1 MCECCGAA
9 LPIPNKY
16 QKYIKCEYCD
26 ATYELDTPQEE
37 PYSITTALKYVLIE
51 PGHIKKYTTQVVIDE
66 EKIKYYPP
74 EMINKYVR
82 EQLANQLS
90 EFLMNEI
97 KIYENYDI
105 MNFARIYRTVIRLD
119 TRGY

>member
-1 MCECCGAA
+1 MKKIMCDCCGAA

-16 QKYIKCEYCD
+16 QRYIKCEYCD
-26 ATYELDTPQEE
+26 ATYELDNQQILLPQ
-37 PYSITTALKYVLIE
+37 YVLIE
-51 PGHIKKYTTQVVIDE
+51 PGYIKKYAAKIIVDE

-74 EMINKYVR
+74 KVIKHYVK
-82 EQLANQLS
+82 EQIAHQLT

-97 KIYENYDI
+97 KIQEEYDV
-105 MNFARIYRTVIRLD
+105 MNFERKYHTIIRLD